1 MIFFAL
7 RHINERHDRKIAGM
21 RVEEATAAA
30 LKKRL
35 FTCAMK
41 DIKEP
46 REYFVIKNAFSLKVT
61 LGMLRCNQAARI
73 NSPSLP
79 IKPVE

>member
-1 MIFFAL
+1 
-7 RHINERHDRKIAGM
+7 M
-21 RVEEATAAA
+21 RAEEATTKAAA
-30 LKKRL
+30 SAEETT

-41 DIKEP
+41 DIKEL

-61 LGMLRCNQAARI
+61 LGMPRCNQAARI

-79 IKPVE
+79 IKLVE